1 MLFDLQ
7 GKRRRVVQGSFVLL
21 ALVFAVGFVGAGVGS
36 DVQGGLFDALKGG
49 GQSSNGGNSL
59 IEKRVERNEKK
70 VKATPQSEGLRKAL
84 TRDYYQL
91 ASVQASQTDAS
102 FPPDA
107 KDELRK
113 SAANWQA
120 YLKLAPARPDPSLAR
135 VALQIYDPAAL
146 NKPDQAKEAARL
158 IAQEQ
163 SNVNSY
169 LNLVQYAVLAK
180 DTRTADLAG
189 QKAIDLAKPSQR
201 KQVRAQL
208 KQLKKPP
215 TASGAQ
221 GAPPQPQP

>member
-7 GKRRRVVQGSFVLL
+7 GKRRRVVQGTYLMLAVLMGGGL
-21 ALVFAVGFVGAGVGS
+21 ALFGVGS
-36 DVQGGLFDALKGG
+36 DIQGGIFDAFKGG
-49 GQSSNGGNSL
+49 GGNSSSGNSL
-59 IEKRVERNEKK
+59 IQKRVDRNEKK
-70 VKATPQSEGLRKAL
+70 VKAMPQSEALRKTL

-91 ASVQASQTDAS
+91 ASVQASQTNAS

-120 YLKLAPARPDPSLAR
+120 YLKLAPARPDPSLAV

-146 NKPDQAKEAARL
+146 NKPDEAKEAARL
-158 IAQEQ
+158 IAQER
-163 SNVNSY
+163 SNVKSY

-189 QKAIDLAKPSQR
+189 QKAIDLAKPTQR